1 MLRCT
6 SISLRNTIPVAA
18 NRELRTLHTIIREKP
33 SSQQAQ
39 PDTKAESERQAL
51 NPERCETSKSG
62 TDSQVAGYK
71 SSYDPSTTTPE
82 SELQALEKECRLAG
96 IINPLFISPANREFS
111 ELLDPTVEL
120 GAVHA
125 HDADKLGAGSG
136 RGWTRKG
143 KEVHVRKYPGGPF
156 ERYERLLGELKKRRE
171 GLASKWRTVCAHI
184 CMYLCIWLLVN
195 TTYS

>member
-1 MLRCT
+1 MLRYT
-6 SISLRNTIPVAA
+6 SIPLRNTIPAA
-18 NRELRTLHTIIREKP
+18 AHRELRTLHTILRETPQSLPQKT
-33 SSQQAQ
+33 Q
-39 PDTKAESERQAL
+39 PEDTKTESERQAL

-62 TDSQVAGYK
+62 TDAQVAGYK

-120 GAVHA
+120 GTVHA

-143 KEVHVRKYPGGPF
+143 KEVHVHKYPGGPW
-156 ERYERLLGELKKRRE
+156 ERYERLLGELKKRRK
-171 GLASKWRTVCAHI
+171 GLASK
-184 CMYLCIWLLVN
+184 
-195 TTYS
+195 